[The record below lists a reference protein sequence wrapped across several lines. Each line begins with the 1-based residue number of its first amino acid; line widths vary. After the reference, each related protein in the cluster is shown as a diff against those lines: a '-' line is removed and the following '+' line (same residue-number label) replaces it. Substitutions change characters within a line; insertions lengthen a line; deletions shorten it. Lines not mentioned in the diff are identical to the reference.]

1 MNSWIRL
8 LDYWDRDWKGQALD
22 GRSLREELLAH
33 PAREAISDRTYEG
46 YTVWGVA
53 LHVHRYKEILL
64 STLEK
69 REAEFPEGDEDFPAV
84 PEAGLTEPK
93 WLEAI
98 GLMDETHEAL
108 IGHARTLDEPF
119 LETLFEPWQMSWGT
133 AFTWAAGHDR
143 YHVAQ
148 IRNMKR

>member
-1 MNSWIRL
+1 MNAWHRL
-8 LDYWDRDWKGQALD
+8 LDYWDRDWRGPALD

-33 PAREAISDRTYEG
+33 PAREAASDRTFEG

-53 LHVHRYKEILL
+53 QHVHRYKEILL
-64 STLEK
+64 AALEK
-69 REAEFPEGDEDFPAV
+69 RDPVFPEGDEDFPAV
-84 PEAGLTEPK
+84 PEGGLTEPK

-98 GLMDETHEAL
+98 GQFDDTHEAL
-108 IGHARTLDEPF
+108 LAHARTLDEAF
-119 LETLFEPWQMSWGT
+119 LESEFEAWQMSWGT
-133 AFTWAAGHDR
+133 MFTWAAGHDR